1 MFYVNFLLK
10 KAILNF
16 LKNTKMKYIFW
27 NKNTDNQNDIKSKQI
42 LIYFEP
48 NIIGKVMAFSNV
60 LIFKIEVSEAIITQ
74 VIWNCLIY

>member
-1 MFYVNFLLK
+1 
-10 KAILNF
+10 
-16 LKNTKMKYIFW
+16 MKYIFW

-48 NIIGKVMAFSNV
+48 NIIGKVMAFGNV

>member
-1 MFYVNFLLK
+1 
-10 KAILNF
+10 
-16 LKNTKMKYIFW
+16 MKYTFW

-74 VIWNCLIY
+74 VI